1 MGMSDEAPHSVF
13 NFVVQSSSV
22 DAVHVHQ
29 SSSQLHSSNVTPATA
44 ALYMNDGVTSTND
57 ITMED
62 NPAYQSIEVAGTES
76 ATIESTQSDYI

>member
-1 MGMSDEAPHSVF
+1 M
-13 NFVVQSSSV
+13 N
-22 DAVHVHQ
+22 AVHVHQ
-29 SSSQLHSSNVTPATA
+29 SSSHLYSSGVTPATA
-44 ALYMNDGVTSTND
+44 ALYMNEGVTSTND